1 MNITDLP
8 CLNETVERLKKD
20 FPWNDLSKLTAPM
33 ALEIFDVRLL
43 LVPSRGAYAGNL
55 AIRVS
60 PEVNK
65 FNADSLVALAV
76 VYTLAKNNSNF
87 KIVKGN
93 DKVTNEPMLYF
104 NQPKQGKKK

>member
-8 CLNETVERLKKD
+8 CLNETVEKLRD

-33 ALEIFDVRLL
+33 ALEILDIRLL
-43 LVPSRGAYAGNL
+43 LVPSKGKYAGNVVVR
-55 AIRVS
+55 IS

-65 FNADSLVALAV
+65 FNANSLVALAV
-76 VYTLAKNNSNF
+76 IYTLAKDNSVF
-87 KIVKGN
+87 VILKGN